1 MALKIYKPGEG
12 YWTRTLTWI
21 GSGTLVLSGILYI
34 WDQMSVITTNTA
46 YWQGG
51 MAISMVVFWG
61 CLLYWIL
68 NKKNV
73 VEFFISTEAEM
84 KKVNW
89 PSRKEVMGSTIVV
102 IGGTIFLA
110 LLLLAIQIV
119 FAKAFTWM
127 GVLQGG

>member
-21 GSGTLVLSGILYI
+21 GSGTLVLSGILYL

-51 MAISMVVFWG
+51 MAIGMVAFWG

-68 NKKNV
+68 NKPNV

-89 PSRKEVMGSTIVV
+89 PSRKEVVGSTIVV
-102 IGGTIFLA
+102 IGGTVFLA
-110 LLLLAIQIV
+110 VLLFAIQAV
-119 FAKAFTWM
+119 FATVFNWI
-127 GVLQGG
+127 GVLQG